1 MTCFNTPL
9 APQALEDVKNVVS
22 KNLTD
27 GVHDNGLTL
36 KGKAAFVKLNTAY
49 FFIPEKE
56 YPDCFFPPQVSFS
69 YILSLSKEEGMRP
82 RGRYCG
88 GLDMMTILSCIRTI
102 CFPRKKCHFPLVTL
116 SASHILLSWLEA
128 AASYYT
134 SFLIPIQ
141 LACLR

>member
-56 YPDCFFPPQVSFS
+56 YPDCFFSPTGFLFLHTLFIQ
-69 YILSLSKEEGMRP
+69 
-82 RGRYCG
+82 RGRHETTWTVLRRFGYDDD
-88 GLDMMTILSCIRTI
+88 LELHQDYL
-102 CFPRKKCHFPLVTL
+102 FPP
-116 SASHILLSWLEA
+116 
-128 AASYYT
+128 
-134 SFLIPIQ
+134 
-141 LACLR
+141 